1 MAVRL
6 LTEVQCRPLAVQ
18 CTPDDNIL
26 LLGSCFA
33 DEIGSRMLAAGFSVC
48 VNPFGT
54 LYNPA
59 SIAAAVRRL
68 DGESLFC
75 AADCVQMG
83 AGSSRICSFEHH
95 TSFSR
100 ESAEEFLRDANEA
113 LCEARAAWKAAT
125 KVIVTLGTARVWEH
139 LGEVGALRD
148 AGRAGVS
155 GGRGQEGRIVSN
167 CLKRDGREFRS
178 RMLSVAQCEACLREI
193 VAAHPE
199 KDFIFTVSPIRHMG
213 EGAHDNTISKA
224 TLQLAVAGV
233 MGDCENGVSRMMGEN
248 SAENVSRAADVP
260 SGMGVPCVGNVSRV
274 AASMAYF
281 PAYEILCDELR
292 DYRFYARDLVHP
304 SDLAVDIIWDRFLAT
319 AVPVSYHDRIAASFR
334 QYRQSQHRPLK

>member
-1 MAVRL
+1 MARL
-6 LTEVQCRPLAVQ
+6 LTEVNCKPLAVQ
-18 CTPDDNIL
+18 CGLNDRIL

-33 DEIGSRMLAAGFSVC
+33 DEIGSKLRAAGFDVC

-75 AADCVQMG
+75 EADCVQMG

-100 ESAEEFLRDANEA
+100 ESAEEFLRDANES

-139 LGEVGALRD
+139 LGFGNATDTES
-148 AGRAGVS
+148 AG
-155 GGRGQEGRIVSN
+155 GQGRIVSN
-167 CLKRDGREFRS
+167 CLKCDGREFRS
-178 RMLSVAQCEACLREI
+178 RMLSVEETTDCLKSILKAGEG
-193 VAAHPE
+193 
-199 KDFIFTVSPIRHMG
+199 KKFIFTVSPIRHMG
-213 EGAHDNTISKA
+213 EGAHDNTLSKA
-224 TLQLAVAGV
+224 TLHLALASVMSNCAQETSCVAGS
-233 MGDCENGVSRMMGEN
+233 EHP
-248 SAENVSRAADVP
+248 AATP
-260 SGMGVPCVGNVSRV
+260 
-274 AASMAYF
+274 AAYF

-304 SDLAVDIIWDRFLAT
+304 SDLAVDIIWERFLDCAT
-319 AVPVSYHDRIAASFR
+319 PAAQRKEIEVSLKQHK
-334 QYRQSQHRPLK
+334 QSQHRPLQ

>member
-1 MAVRL
+1 M

-54 LYNPA
+54 LYNPT

-75 AADCVQMG
+75 EADCVQMG
-83 AGSSRICSFEHH
+83 AGSTRICSFEHH
-95 TSFSR
+95 TSFAR
-100 ESAEEFLRDANEA
+100 DDAQEFLRNANEA
-113 LCEARAAWKAAT
+113 LEQARSAWKSAT

-139 LGEVGALRD
+139 LGEADVLRD
-148 AGRAGVS
+148 AGSAGVS
-155 GGRGQEGRIVSN
+155 GGCGQEGRIVSN
-167 CLKRDGREFRS
+167 CLKRDGREFRR

-233 MGDCENGVSRMMGEN
+233 MGDCENGVSR
-248 SAENVSRAADVP
+248 AADVP
-260 SGMGVPCVGNVSRV
+260 SGMGVPCVGNMSR
-274 AASMAYF
+274 AAGLMAYF

-292 DYRFYARDLVHP
+292 DYRFFARDLVHP

-319 AVPVSYHDRIAASFR
+319 AVPVSYHDRIAASLR
-334 QYRQSQHRPLK
+334 QHRQSQHRPLK

>member
-1 MAVRL
+1 M

-48 VNPFGT
+48 INPFGT
-54 LYNPA
+54 LYNPV

-75 AADCVQMG
+75 EADCVQMG

-113 LCEARAAWKAAT
+113 LREAREAWKAAT

-139 LGEVGALRD
+139 LGEADVLGD
-148 AGRAGVS
+148 AGRAGVDEMVTVDGVAPGVVS
-155 GGRGQEGRIVSN
+155 GGCGQEGRIVSN

-193 VAAHPE
+193 VATHPE

-213 EGAHDNTISKA
+213 EGAHDNTLSKA

-233 MGDCENGVSRMMGEN
+233 MRDCAAGEP
-248 SAENVSRAADVP
+248 RAANVP
-260 SGMGVPCVGNVSRV
+260 CEIGEACASGVPRA

-304 SDLAVDIIWDRFLAT
+304 SDLAIDIIWDRFLAT
-319 AVPVSYHDRIAASFR
+319 AVPASYHDRIAASLK
-334 QYRQSQHRPLK
+334 QHRQSQHRPLK

>member
-1 MAVRL
+1 M
-6 LTEVQCRPLAVQ
+6 LTEVQCKPLAVQ

-75 AADCVQMG
+75 EDDCVQMG

-95 TSFSR
+95 TSFAR

-113 LCEARAAWKAAT
+113 LCAARAAWKAAT

-139 LGEVGALRD
+139 LGEADVLRD
-148 AGRAGVS
+148 AGRAGIS
-155 GGRGQEGRIVSN
+155 GGCGQDGRRIVSN

-233 MGDCENGVSRMMGEN
+233 MGEYENGVSRMMGEN
-248 SAENVSRAADVP
+248 S
-260 SGMGVPCVGNVSRV
+260 VGNVSS
-274 AASMAYF
+274 ATASMAYF

-304 SDLAVDIIWDRFLAT
+304 SDLAVDIIWDRFLAS
-319 AVPVSYHDRIAASFR
+319 AVPVSYHDRIAASLR
-334 QYRQSQHRPLK
+334 QYRQSQHRPLR